1 MAQFAKVSRTGSQQL
16 EKIHNIFSEAGLL
29 IQIFCL
35 AIAAADPNLAE
46 LAKPAA
52 PAEHR
57 QPLVLQLAKWLES
70 FFKEGHFLQFLK
82 PFSKQY
88 GENPAVVGTFGMGLS
103 KHFLLGNC
111 PCSGLPCWPPAVVR
125 GLGATSQPCPVNQV
139 F

>member
-16 EKIHNIFSEAGLL
+16 KKIHNIFSETELL
-29 IQIFCL
+29 IQILGL

-57 QPLVLQLAKWLES
+57 LPLVLQLAKWLES
-70 FFKEGHFLQFLK
+70 FSNEGHFLQFLK

-88 GENPAVVGTFGMGLS
+88 GENPAVVRTFGRTQAEQTDTL
-103 KHFLLGNC
+103 
-111 PCSGLPCWPPAVVR
+111 
-125 GLGATSQPCPVNQV
+125 AT
-139 F
+139 